1 MGTKGNRIYAVSLF
15 LSLCYNKEQCNSNYE
30 RERQMRDHKAMF
42 RYVENILRSYDRKLG
57 DKSKNKIAYDRYEH
71 TVRVYKW
78 MLRITNRLRDDNLD
92 LESLKIATIFHDVGY
107 GDTKR
112 GEKPHAESS
121 GVICRDYLMQ
131 RNYSPEKIDFIC
143 YLIEEHSNKKLFH
156 EKTTPIELVVLMEAD
171 MLDDTGAMG
180 IILDSWIASQDE
192 QATFMSVCRHFE
204 KYTYRHMKQME
215 FVTAPG
221 RQFWHEKRKLVY
233 EFLRQYRRDLG
244 DMK

>member
-1 MGTKGNRIYAVSLF
+1 
-15 LSLCYNKEQCNSNYE
+15 
-30 RERQMRDHKAMF
+30 MF
-42 RYVENILRSYDRKLG
+42 RYVEDILYSYDRRKG
-57 DKSKNKIAYDRYEH
+57 AKSKNKIAYDRYAH

-78 MLRITNRLRDDNLD
+78 MIRITNQLRDDNMD
-92 LESLKIATIFHDVGY
+92 KESLKIATIFHDCGY
-107 GDTKR
+107 STGRD
-112 GEKPHAESS
+112 ENHAVMSS
-121 GVICRDYLMQ
+121 AICRDYLERRQ
-131 RNYSPEKIDFIC
+131 YPPEKIDFIC

-156 EKTTPIELVVLMEAD
+156 EKNTPIELIVLMEAD

-180 IILDSWIASQDE
+180 IVLDSWIASRGED
-192 QATFMSVCRHFE
+192 ATFESVCRHFE

-233 EFLRQYRRDLG
+233 EFLRQYKRDLG

>member
-1 MGTKGNRIYAVSLF
+1 M
-15 LSLCYNKEQCNSNYE
+15 
-30 RERQMRDHKAMF
+30 RQHKAMF
-42 RYVENILRSYDRKLG
+42 QYVEDILTGYDRKNG
-57 DKSKNKIAYDRYEH
+57 ENSKNKIAYDRYQH

-78 MLRITNRLRDDNLD
+78 MIRITNQLQDDNLD
-92 LESLKIATIFHDVGY
+92 VESLKIATIFHDAGY
-107 GDTKR
+107 GDPR
-112 GEKPHAESS
+112 RDVSHA
-121 GVICRDYLMQ
+121 GTGAAICRDYLERRQ
-131 RNYSPEKIDFIC
+131 YPPAQIDFIC

-156 EKTTPIELVVLMEAD
+156 EKNTPLELVVLMEAD

-180 IILDSWIASQDE
+180 IILDSWIESRE
-192 QATFMSVCRHFE
+192 ENATFESMCRHFE

-221 RQFWHEKRKLVY
+221 RRFWHEKRKLVY

>member
-1 MGTKGNRIYAVSLF
+1 M
-15 LSLCYNKEQCNSNYE
+15 
-30 RERQMRDHKAMF
+30 RQHKAMF
-42 RYVENILRSYDRKLG
+42 QYVEDILYSYDRKKG
-57 DKSKNKIAYDRYEH
+57 DKSKNKIAYDRYAH

-78 MLRITNRLRDDNLD
+78 MIRITNRLKDDTMD
-92 LESLKIATIFHDVGY
+92 IESLKIATIFHDSGY
-107 GDTKR
+107 GSGKIED
-112 GEKPHAESS
+112 HAAAGSA
-121 GVICRDYLMQ
+121 ICRDYLE
-131 RNYSPEKIDFIC
+131 RRKYSPEKIDFIC

-156 EKTTPIELVVLMEAD
+156 ERSTPIELVVLMEAD

-180 IILDSWIASQDE
+180 IILDSWIASKDE
-192 QATFMSVCRHFE
+192 NPSFDSVCRHFE

-233 EFLRQYRRDLG
+233 EFLRQYKRDLG

>member
-1 MGTKGNRIYAVSLF
+1 M
-15 LSLCYNKEQCNSNYE
+15 
-30 RERQMRDHKAMF
+30 RQHKAMF
-42 RYVENILRSYDRKLG
+42 QYVEDILYSYDRKKG
-57 DKSKNKIAYDRYEH
+57 EKSKNKIAYDRYEH

-78 MLRITNRLRDDNLD
+78 MIRITNRLRDDCLD
-92 LESLKIATIFHDVGY
+92 IESLKIATIFHDVGY
-107 GDTKR
+107 GAD
-112 GEKPHAESS
+112 GDENHAVMSS
-121 GVICRDYLMQ
+121 AICRDYLE
-131 RNYSPEKIDFIC
+131 RRKYPPEKVDFIC

-156 EKTTPIELVVLMEAD
+156 EKSTPIELVVLMEAD

-192 QATFMSVCRHFE
+192 RATFESVCRHFE

-233 EFLRQYRRDLG
+233 EFLRQYKRDLG